1 MRRMSTRNYDSQLI
15 TKRLQ
20 DKVNAQFVSQVSAAK
35 QSIQRPLLSTPTQSF
50 VNEVVSGGMTTY
62 AKSEGI
68 MLRDVG
74 ACCVVSPASSGTV
87 DVGVGGSA

>member
-1 MRRMSTRNYDSQLI
+1 MSTRNYDSQLI

-50 VNEVVSGGMTTY
+50 VNEVMSGSMTMY
-62 AKSEGI
+62 AKSQGV

-74 ACCVVSPASSGTV
+74 ACCNVAPAPTGIV
-87 DVGVGGSA
+87 DLGIGGSA